1 MRSLG
6 SKTRPPAGKDALLVS
21 TVVLDQIAYFK
32 RLVPRSRAGECWV
45 RCEKGKVRCRRSSRL
60 RTRLGTSAVKAGDSK
75 SRCNVFL
82 ISR

>member
-45 RCEKGKVRCRRSSRL
+45 RCEKGKVRCRRSSRS